1 LIERGIRILGKGGFC
16 PLNTIL
22 LVNDDGIGSLGL
34 AVLARKLRSLGD
46 VVIVTPRHEVSG
58 IGKAITCSRSVMV
71 DMVELGDDLRGYAVD
86 GTPADAV
93 LLALNKLLGHK
104 PDLVVTGI
112 NLGPNLGIDDFLDSG
127 TIGAALEAAIHGVPA
142 LAVSYCAREIS
153 YEKEGKA
160 GITGGK
166 LGLAADMAEKV
177 ARHILERGMPEGVD
191 LLLLNVPEGADPTR
205 LMVTNL
211 SYAGYGD
218 LFTTV
223 SEGGCYR
230 IMEWRLSEY
239 ADVDPESDVHAVKQG
254 CISITPVE
262 VRLRHNR
269 GALKALVDD
278 LSDSS
283 LKG

>member
-1 LIERGIRILGKGGFC
+1 M
-16 PLNTIL
+16 NTIL

-58 IGKAITCSRSVMV
+58 IGKAITCSRSVRV
-71 DMVELGDDLRGYAVD
+71 DMVELGDNLRGYAID

-93 LLALNKLLGHK
+93 LLALNKLLGRQ

-127 TIGAALEAAIHGVPA
+127 TVGAALEAAIHGIPA
-142 LAVSYCAREIS
+142 LAVSYCAREIN
-153 YEKEGKA
+153 YEKGDKDR
-160 GITGGK
+160 ITERD
-166 LGLAADMAEKV
+166 LGLTAAMAEKV
-177 ARHILERGMPEGVD
+177 ARHILERGMPEGVNM
-191 LLLLNVPEGADPTR
+191 LLLNVPEGGDPR
-205 LMVTNL
+205 GLMVTNL

-223 SEGGCYR
+223 HEGGCYK
-230 IMEWRLSEY
+230 IIDWRLSDY
-239 ADVDPESDVHAVKQG
+239 VDVDQESDVHAVKQG
-254 CISITPVE
+254 RISITPVE

-269 GALKALVDD
+269 GALKALVND

-283 LKG
+283 LQG